1 MRSVSPLECPI
12 CSGRQISYEH
22 SLAFL
27 YPEVSH
33 QWHPT
38 KNLPLTPEMV
48 FPFSD
53 KLVWWICNGVP
64 SSLRDEDVS
73 LLDGERKRPEGCGN
87 EWQET
92 VVNRVDKWKNNGTL
106 CRRKRGLTS
115 SLSAVLARFATARDE
130 TDVDARFEAG
140 ADEEAE
146 EAARGGGKE

>member
-53 KLVWWICNGVP
+53 KLV
-64 SSLRDEDVS
+64 
-73 LLDGERKRPEGCGN
+73 
-87 EWQET
+87 T
-92 VVNRVDKWKNNGTL
+92 
-106 CRRKRGLTS
+106 RRGRESAGRG
-115 SLSAVLARFATARDE
+115 
-130 TDVDARFEAG
+130 
-140 ADEEAE
+140 EEASGGLRERVAGDGGEPREQVE
-146 EAARGGGKE
+146 EQRNAL

>member
-1 MRSVSPLECPI
+1 
-12 CSGRQISYEH
+12 
-22 SLAFL
+22 
-27 YPEVSH
+27 
-33 QWHPT
+33 
-38 KNLPLTPEMV
+38 MV

-92 VVNRVDKWKNNGTL
+92 VVNRVNKWKNNGTL
-106 CRRKRGLTS
+106 CRRKRGLMS